1 MRDDV
6 DLDNRSLVVKVL
18 SFDKDVALP
27 YRIEQMNGFSA
38 KSKLFEGCLLNK
50 RMEELKMLSKQMKE

>member
-27 YRIEQMNGFSA
+27 YRIEQMNGFSV
-38 KSKLFEGCLLNK
+38 KSKLVEGCLLNE
-50 RMEELKMLSKQMKE
+50 RMGELKMLSKQMKE